1 LLFSVLISI
10 NPKEKIEMEALSV
23 VIITYNEEKNIGRC
37 LDSVS
42 RVADE
47 VIVLDSYSTDDT
59 VNIAKQKG
67 ALVKQ
72 QVFNGYKEQKNLA
85 LRLCTHDFVLSLDAD
100 ESLSE
105 QLVQSIIKAKQEFRF
120 KAYTM
125 NRCNHYC
132 GRFIRRGLWYPDK
145 KLRLFNKNIAH
156 WGGIN
161 PHDKIELS
169 ESTEVFHLNGDILH
183 YAYDSVEEYIQRNQ
197 QLSSIAAQS
206 LYESGKKQYWIKII
220 SSPIWAFFNGYV
232 LRLGF
237 LDGLYGYEIAIYTAQ
252 QTFLKYSKFFRLQ
265 KQQQPI
271 ENYN

>member
-1 LLFSVLISI
+1 
-10 NPKEKIEMEALSV
+10 METLSV
-23 VIITYNEEKNIGRC
+23 VIISQKNIGRC

-47 VIVLDSYSTDDT
+47 IIVLDSYSTDDT

-72 QVFNGYKEQKNLA
+72 QTFNGYKEQKNLA
-85 LRLCTHDFVLSLDAD
+85 MRYSTHDYVLSLDAD
-100 ESLSE
+100 ECLSE
-105 QLVQSIIKAKQEFRF
+105 QLIQSIIEAKQQFKF

-125 NRCNHYC
+125 NRCNRYC

-145 KLRLFNKNIAH
+145 KLRLFDKNIAH
-156 WGGIN
+156 WGGLN
-161 PHDKIELS
+161 PHDKIEL
-169 ESTEVFHLNGDILH
+169 TENSGVYHLNGDILH
-183 YAYDSVEEYIQRNQ
+183 YAYDSVQEYIQRNE

-220 SSPIWAFFNGYV
+220 SSPFWAFFNGYV

-237 LDGLYGYEIAIYTAQ
+237 LDGFYGYEIAIYTAQ
-252 QTFLKYSKFFRLQ
+252 QTFLKYVKFFRIH